1 MTAVVARPTT
11 DEIDD
16 PKVTHADIGWEGR
29 VATANMEHVDVP
41 GDVFSPEYLG
51 RVLVQSYWDLGADI
65 RKWWMHYVE
74 VYPDSEDGLVTDS
87 GTADWVYIGAARF
100 LVMLRKE
107 TDGWSAAFSLWSD
120 DPADAEFQKVGV

>member
-16 PKVTHADIGWEGR
+16 PRVSRADVGWEGR
-29 VATANMEHVDVP
+29 LASADMEHIDVDD
-41 GDVFSPEYLG
+41 DVFSPQYLG

-74 VYPDSEDGLVTDS
+74 VHPDNEDGIVTDS
-87 GTADWVYIGAARF
+87 GTADWVYIGAPRF
-100 LVMLRKE
+100 LIILRRE
-107 TDGWSAAFSLWSD
+107 TEGWSAAFSLWSD
-120 DPADAEFQKVGV
+120 DPADAEFNPVNV